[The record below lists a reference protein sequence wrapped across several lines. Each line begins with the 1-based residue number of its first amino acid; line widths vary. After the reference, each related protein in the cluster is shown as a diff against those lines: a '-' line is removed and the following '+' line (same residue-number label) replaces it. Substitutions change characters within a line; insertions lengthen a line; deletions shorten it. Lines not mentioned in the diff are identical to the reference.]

1 MPRRRSRG
9 LNVPGKLCSIR
20 DRIHGEQKSNPSYFT
35 ISSYVPMGNFAIALD
50 ASSYRKGT
58 VTAKPCFPQEPG
70 YIIVSIASS
79 GSSVGALAVE
89 LPAARMP

>member
-1 MPRRRSRG
+1 
-9 LNVPGKLCSIR
+9 
-20 DRIHGEQKSNPSYFT
+20 
-35 ISSYVPMGNFAIALD
+35 MGNFAIALD